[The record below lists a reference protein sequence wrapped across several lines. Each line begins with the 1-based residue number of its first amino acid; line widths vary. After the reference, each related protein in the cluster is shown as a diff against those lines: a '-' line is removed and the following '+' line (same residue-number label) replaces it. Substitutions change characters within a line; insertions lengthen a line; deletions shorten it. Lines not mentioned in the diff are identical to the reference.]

1 MLWICWHRIS
11 TAGRKTSVLK
21 ICRWSLRIHRAL
33 QHQIWPLVIRSKREV
48 CDGWQLQDNNED
60 EDEDGNEDHVHE
72 GGDEDDEYWEIE
84 EDEDDEGI
92 SYYGMTMM
100 MMMGI
105 MIMLMTPC
113 SWTLGNRGTFF
124 LVVLSSDPAVVYMW
138 LILLI
143 LPFFGS
149 FFRIHGLTPGFL
161 LVWGSFSPT
170 PLTHLRGCPSVF
182 AQFSRLKGGISALTL
197 WDGILP
203 FGTDIHSSK
212 EMIVI
217 VAIGRIADK
226 RGMFIGRCA
235 YECQWSV
242 GG

>member
-1 MLWICWHRIS
+1 MLYDIKLYYTLWICWHRIS

-21 ICRWSLRIHRAL
+21 ICRWSLRIHRSL

-84 EDEDDEGI
+84 EDEDDEDI
-92 SYYGMTMM
+92 SYHGMTMMM

-105 MIMLMTPC
+105 MITLMTLC

-138 LILLI
+138 LILLV
-143 LPFFGS
+143 LRHGHPFLQ
-149 FFRIHGLTPGFL
+149 R
-161 LVWGSFSPT
+161 
-170 PLTHLRGCPSVF
+170 
-182 AQFSRLKGGISALTL
+182 
-197 WDGILP
+197 D
-203 FGTDIHSSK
+203 DHSCYWKSCRQK
-212 EMIVI
+212 N
-217 VAIGRIADK
+217 
-226 RGMFIGRCA
+226 MFIVCA

-242 GG
+242 GGLRVLHTFRDRFLLGCSYVRICLRLKPHM